1 MSYGFLMIHLSF
13 TGYHNCHI
21 YMQVHGSGVDY
32 VFDRAVFQLVPNNAQ
47 WKTDAQARIE
57 RLRKAP
63 ITIRCVVIR
72 VLLFIYLFIHL
83 FIYLFIYLYNFYRG
97 DTIS

>member
-1 MSYGFLMIHLSF
+1 MIHLSF

-57 RLRKAP
+57 HLRKAP
-63 ITIRCVVIR
+63 ITVRCVY
-72 VLLFIYLFIHL
+72 FIETWRCYDVSFS
-83 FIYLFIYLYNFYRG
+83 G
-97 DTIS
+97 DTT